1 MTAAGAT
8 GLDGVVK
15 QVVGQPFEVAVAHE
29 GVLGQ
34 VTARE
39 TDGRKRLK
47 GGNRN
52 KKSYLD
58 LGQLI
63 DDL

>member
-8 GLDGVVK
+8 GLDGVVE
-15 QVVGQPFEVAVAHE
+15 QVVSQPLEVAVAHE

-39 TDGRKRLK
+39 TDGRKTLA
-47 GGNRN
+47 
-52 KKSYLD
+52 
-58 LGQLI
+58 
-63 DDL
+63 